1 MNFLYLVSGFPAMV
15 AGFPTVMSVS
25 VMVIFPMVVAVDIR
39 IKYKI
44 SCDQP
49 VHRFIRAA

>member
-1 MNFLYLVSGFPAMV
+1 MVSGFPAMV
-15 AGFPTVMSVS
+15 AGFPAVMSGS
-25 VMVIFPMVVAVDIR
+25 VMVAFPMVVTVNIR